1 MKYILIIL
9 WNIKRKIFVELS
21 QKNIT
26 FVFSNQIFNTKTMA
40 TPIKITPVLKGKDSV
55 YFHKQLAKTS
65 RKKIAPKDKKRIF
78 SLVDRVMANSNMEKH

>member
-1 MKYILIIL
+1 
-9 WNIKRKIFVELS
+9 
-21 QKNIT
+21 
-26 FVFSNQIFNTKTMA
+26 MA